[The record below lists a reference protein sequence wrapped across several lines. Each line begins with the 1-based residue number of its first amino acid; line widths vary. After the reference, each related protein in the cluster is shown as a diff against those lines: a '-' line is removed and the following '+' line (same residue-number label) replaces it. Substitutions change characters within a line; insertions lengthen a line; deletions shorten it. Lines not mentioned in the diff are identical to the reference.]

1 MSCGT
6 DWLTQE
12 LFVFCMLGAFKF
24 NKSPSYLKTNVNV
37 FPNKFDVIK
46 LMLTFEFV
54 FETNGSNK
62 ISLFVFEA
70 FTNPPNKSLGSV
82 FSDSGP
88 NKSNK
93 LSGFDVTGSSSIETD
108 EKFNNRPSL
117 GLFNGTSV
125 FGGKCGLG
133 GGT

>member
-1 MSCGT
+1 MN
-6 DWLTQE
+6 
-12 LFVFCMLGAFKF
+12 KF
-24 NKSPSYLKTNVNV
+24 N
-37 FPNKFDVIK
+37 VISI
-46 LMLTFEFV
+46 LLTFEFV

-70 FTNPPNKSLGSV
+70 FTNPPNKSLDSV

-93 LSGFDVTGSSSIETD
+93 LSGFDVTGSLSIETD

-117 GLFNGTSV
+117 GLFD
-125 FGGKCGLG
+125 
-133 GGT
+133 

>member
-1 MSCGT
+1 
-6 DWLTQE
+6 
-12 LFVFCMLGAFKF
+12 V
-24 NKSPSYLKTNVNV
+24 
-37 FPNKFDVIK
+37 
-46 LMLTFEFV
+46 LTFEFV

-70 FTNPPNKSLGSV
+70 FTNPPNKSLDSV

-108 EKFNNRPSL
+108 EKFNNRSSI
-117 GLFNGTSV
+117 GLFD
-125 FGGKCGLG
+125 
-133 GGT
+133 

>member
-1 MSCGT
+1 
-6 DWLTQE
+6 
-12 LFVFCMLGAFKF
+12 
-24 NKSPSYLKTNVNV
+24 
-37 FPNKFDVIK
+37 
-46 LMLTFEFV
+46 MLTFEFV

-70 FTNPPNKSLGSV
+70 FTNPPNKSLDSV

-93 LSGFDVTGSSSIETD
+93 LSGFDATGSSSIETD

-117 GLFNGTSV
+117 GLFD
-125 FGGKCGLG
+125 
-133 GGT
+133 